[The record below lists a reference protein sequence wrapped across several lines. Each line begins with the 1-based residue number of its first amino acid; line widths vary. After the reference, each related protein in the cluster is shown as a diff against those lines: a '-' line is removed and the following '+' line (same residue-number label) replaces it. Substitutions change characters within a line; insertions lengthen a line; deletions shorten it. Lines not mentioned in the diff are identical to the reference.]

1 MKRYSL
7 AMSFLIDLNGINNE
21 MNLKTVIEIQNIELY
36 LNAYYF
42 ESIFSNTAY
51 EDIQFAKPSSIP
63 I

>member
-1 MKRYSL
+1 
-7 AMSFLIDLNGINNE
+7 MSFLIDLNGINNE